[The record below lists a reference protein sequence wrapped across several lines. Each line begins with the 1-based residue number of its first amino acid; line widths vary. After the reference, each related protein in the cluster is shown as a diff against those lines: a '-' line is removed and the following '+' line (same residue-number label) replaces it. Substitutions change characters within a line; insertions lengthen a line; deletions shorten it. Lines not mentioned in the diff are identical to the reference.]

1 MSFDK
6 ITKLT
11 YDNVEIYMHNADDL
25 EKLYE
30 AIKEKGNSKIKIS
43 ITKKDKNYLF
53 ELKDKRKCRR
63 ITFILCFCLT
73 TYKHFIC
80 FFCG

>member
-1 MSFDK
+1 MSFDQ

-11 YDNVEIYMHNADDL
+11 YDNVEIYIHNADDL

-43 ITKKDKNYLF
+43 IRKDDKNYLF
-53 ELKDKRKCRR
+53 ELSDNRKFDYETLKLLNKEHY
-63 ITFILCFCLT
+63 IKKINV
-73 TYKHFIC
+73 
-80 FFCG
+80 

>member
-1 MSFDK
+1 MSFDQ

-53 ELKDKRKCRR
+53 ELKDKRKFDNKTLKYLNKERY
-63 ITFILCFCLT
+63 IKKIS
-73 TYKHFIC
+73 I
-80 FFCG
+80 